1 MQSISIIKYLV
12 GALIVAGTCYFFIR
26 EFYYNFD
33 SISKF
38 KIHINWF
45 YLLAAQFILI
55 GVTLAGTYFW
65 QRLLRIITSQQISF
79 RESMA
84 IANTS
89 LLAKY
94 LPGKVWSYAFQ
105 MLLLSKKG
113 ISGTI
118 VLYANL
124 FLTVTSLFA
133 SAFLGLLY
141 FACFSP
147 TNKRL
152 WLLLFFV
159 FLIIYL
165 GFIFLNQPC
174 LKLLIKIVQK
184 IFKKTIN
191 YTHIDVRWIIL
202 FQLVYLLANAI
213 FGITGYLLALGLGF
227 SVSMQDI
234 FAVAASLIIADMIGF
249 IVLIAPG
256 GLGVREGIMFALL
269 AALGDKNMALILPI
283 GTRIMG
289 MISDLLLG
297 GVGFMFLKKYYSVK
311 DRREK
316 DKTLA

>member
-1 MQSISIIKYLV
+1 MQNKSLIKYLI
-12 GALIVAGTCYFFIR
+12 GFLIVAGAGYFFIR
-26 EFYYNFD
+26 EFYANYD

-38 KIHINWF
+38 DFKINWF
-45 YLLAAQFILI
+45 YLLASQVLLIL
-55 GVTLAGTYFW
+55 VTLAGTYFW
-65 QRLLRIITSQQISF
+65 QRLLKIITSQQISF
-79 RESMA
+79 RESLA
-84 IANTS
+84 IVNTS

-113 ISGTI
+113 ISKTV

-141 FACFSP
+141 FACFSANQ
-147 TNKRL
+147 TKL

-159 FLIIYL
+159 FLIIYM
-165 GFIFLNQPC
+165 GFVFLNQPC

-184 IFKKTIN
+184 LFKKTIN
-191 YTHIDVRWIIL
+191 YNHIDVSWIII
-202 FQLVYLLANAI
+202 FQLVYLLANAT

-227 SVSMQDI
+227 SVSIQNI
-234 FAVAASLIIADMIGF
+234 FAVAAALIIADMIGF

-269 AALGDKNMALILPI
+269 AALGDKNLALILPI
-283 GTRIMG
+283 GTRIMA

-297 GVGFMFLKKYYSVK
+297 GVGFIFLKKMFTGKDNHVK
-311 DRREK
+311 DK
-316 DKTLA
+316 KMA